1 LLAFFIGLTMS
12 KKKESGNRKGNLAL
26 LYGMMFRYWPYIIA
40 GLVTMVLFA
49 LFSGVSITVLVPL
62 FDYVFNPN
70 KPPIEYHNT
79 SEILAALSQ
88 AFSSFGDSIGSIWQI
103 RGLGEISPL
112 WESLKELMLVSDSLS
127 LLYLLCI
134 VIVVLILLKNIAF
147 FANRSFFV
155 MLRGKTIRDM
165 RNHMFRR
172 YLNQSLEFFSK
183 NQVGDAIVRMVNDVE
198 IVSNQYIFAVF
209 NSIRDLSTV
218 VVYMYI
224 ALFLNARLFA
234 YSILVVP
241 ILTFTIGFLG
251 KKIKKYSKRIQI
263 QISMMFSVV
272 EEVLNSIKIVKAFR
286 REEQEYQA
294 FEKINSK
301 HLRQWQK
308 SQIYAAMNVPFSE
321 LNSAITGV
329 VVVIIGGGMI
339 LNPEINFSLGDFTAF
354 LFAVFSM
361 LHPLKSITNLYTEI
375 KKAGVSLDRIALV
388 LNHESSIR
396 DEADSVPKK
405 QFEDRI
411 TFEHVDFYY
420 KPGEYVLKDLNLII
434 RKGVKLA
441 FVGASGGGKTTV
453 TNLIN
458 RMYDVKAGRI
468 LLDGIDIRKIK
479 LDDLRNLFGVV
490 TQDSVLFTKTV
501 RENIAYGTHKQL
513 TDDEIREAA
522 RIAHADEFIQHFPQQ
537 YDQLLDIKGLNLSGG
552 QKQRL
557 CIARA
562 IVGNPP
568 ILIFDEATSALD
580 TESERMVQEAIDEA
594 TKNRTVI
601 LIAHRLSTILAAD
614 KIVVLEEGKI
624 IDEGSHKELLER
636 CQRYQTLYNLQFNQA
651 RSSHEN

>member
-1 LLAFFIGLTMS
+1 M
-12 KKKESGNRKGNLAL
+12 

-40 GLVTMVLFA
+40 GLVSMVLFA
-49 LFSGVSITVLVPL
+49 LFSGVSVTVLVPL

-79 SEILAALSQ
+79 NEIIAALSQ
-88 AFSSFGDSIGSIWQI
+88 ALSSFGDSIGSIWQI
-103 RGLGEISPL
+103 RSLGDISPL

-134 VIVVLILLKNIAF
+134 VIVVLILLKNLAF

-165 RNHMFRR
+165 RNHMFRQ
-172 YLNQSLEFFSK
+172 YLNQSLEFFNK

-198 IVSNQYIFAVF
+198 IVSNQYIYAVF

-218 VVYMYI
+218 IVYMYI

-251 KKIKKYSKRIQI
+251 KKIKKYSRRIQI

-294 FEKINSK
+294 FAKINRK
-301 HLRQWQK
+301 HLKQWQK

-361 LHPLKSITNLYTEI
+361 LHPLKNITQLYTEI

-405 QFEDRI
+405 LFEDRI
-411 TFEHVDFYY
+411 VFEHVDFYY
-420 KPGEYVLKDLNLII
+420 KPGEYVLKDLNLTIP
-434 RKGVKLA
+434 KGIKLA

-479 LDDLRNLFGVV
+479 LDDLRKLFGVV

-501 RENIAYGTHKQL
+501 RDNIAYGAHNEL
-513 TDDEIREAA
+513 TDEEIREAA

-580 TESERMVQEAIDEA
+580 TESERMVQQAIDEA

-614 KIVVLEEGKI
+614 KIVVLEEGRI
-624 IDEGSHKELLER
+624 IDTGSHEELLGR
-636 CQRYQTLYNLQFNQA
+636 CQRYQTLYNLQFNQ
-651 RSSHEN
+651 

>member
-1 LLAFFIGLTMS
+1 M
-12 KKKESGNRKGNLAL
+12 

-88 AFSSFGDSIGSIWQI
+88 AFSSFGDSIGSIWRI
-103 RGLGEISPL
+103 RGMSDISPL
-112 WESLKELMLVSDSLS
+112 WENLKELMLVSDSLS

-134 VIVVLILLKNIAF
+134 VIVVLILLKNLAF
-147 FANRSFFV
+147 FANRTFFV

-165 RNHMFRR
+165 RNHMFRQ

-286 REEQEYQA
+286 REDQEYQA

-388 LNHESSIR
+388 LNEQSSIR
-396 DEADSVPKK
+396 DDEDSVPKK

-411 TFEHVDFYY
+411 AFEQVDFYY

-434 RKGVKLA
+434 PKGIKLA

-458 RMYDVKAGRI
+458 RMYDVKGGRI

-490 TQDSVLFTKTV
+490 TQDSVLFTKTI
-501 RENIAYGTHKQL
+501 RENIAYGSHNELSDK
-513 TDDEIREAA
+513 EIREAA
-522 RIAHADEFIQHFPQQ
+522 RIAHADEFILHFPQQ

-614 KIVVLEEGKI
+614 KIVVLEEGRI
-624 IDEGSHKELLER
+624 IDAGSHKELLER
-636 CQRYQTLYNLQFNQA
+636 CQRYQTLYNLQFNQ
-651 RSSHEN
+651 